1 METVIGI
8 LINKIISLALIM
20 AMGWLL
26 VKCRIL
32 EADTSKAIS
41 RLTLY
46 LVNPCVTIT
55 AFQVDYTP
63 EVKNGLL
70 LALFAAVAIHL
81 FLILATGLLKKTLKL
96 DPVEQLSV
104 MYSNAGNLVIPLV
117 SAMLGKE
124 WVIYTSA
131 FNAVQRILFWSHG
144 KAVLC
149 GDRGF
154 QPRKIFGNINM
165 ISILVGL
172 AMFLTG
178 IRLPSLLQDAADSVG
193 SMIGPLAMLVT
204 GMLIGNLELRQ
215 LVIYKRVWLITF
227 LRLILMPLSVVLLV
241 KYSGITTLVPGGK
254 EVLLVTVLAAVTPS
268 ATSITQL
275 AQVHNKDAQY
285 ACAINVITTL
295 LCILTVPI
303 MIALYQV

>member
-1 METVIGI
+1 MIGV
-8 LINKIISLALIM
+8 LVNKIVSLALIM
-20 AMGWLL
+20 LMGYFL
-26 VKCRIL
+26 VKL
-32 EADTSKAIS
+32 QVLKADTSHAIS
-41 RLTLY
+41 KLLLY
-46 LVNPCVTIT
+46 LVIPCAIINS
-55 AFQVDYTP
+55 FQVDYSP

-70 LALFAAVAIHL
+70 LAFFAATATCL
-81 FLILATGLLKKTLKL
+81 LLILAGHTLKRILHL
-96 DPVEQLSV
+96 DPVEQMSV
-104 MYSNAGNLVIPLV
+104 TYPNVGNLVIPLV
-117 SAMLGKE
+117 GAMLGQD

-204 GMLIGNLELRQ
+204 GMLIGNLELRR
-215 LVIYKRVWLITF
+215 LVSYKRVWLITF